1 MYQTPFSQT
10 VTEVINKGKQAINI
24 VLQQKPIHIEIYDNL
39 ENEVEKRFKNFV
51 DRKLPLLKEIK
62 PQNPEIFYECF
73 LIRSMIEVL
82 KQMLE
87 ERKVMLSENDKNL
100 FKLIFSNDK
109 ISIENDA
116 FNLENNTPDINSYFI
131 KSIEKCIKK

>member
-10 VTEVINKGKQAINI
+10 ITEVINKGKQAIHI
-24 VLQQKPIHIEIYDNL
+24 VLEQKPIYIEIYDSL
-39 ENEVEKRFKNFV
+39 EDEVEKKFKSFIEK
-51 DRKLPLLKEIK
+51 KLPLLKKIK
-62 PQNPEIFYECF
+62 PENPEIFYECF

-100 FKLIFSNDK
+100 FKMIFSNEK
-109 ISIENDA
+109 ISIENDD

-131 KSIEKCIKK
+131 KSIEKSIKK